1 MVTSQNEKYH
11 FSSKT
16 QRVINLPIKNYIKI
30 FTKNF
35 LIFPLKFTGINSN
48 DTSFEEALNN
58 LDPDERRMINPYLTL
73 MKNGLHS
80 KENTKVYVIDGYE
93 KPFFKL
99 KWLWEKLTQQQKR
112 KNNFTT
118 LSSLRN
124 MLIKYPAL
132 FKMIGNHVQRMDHLK
147 KFPCEKGISIGK
159 KHALKKYDQ
168 FALNTSCF
176 L

>member
-1 MVTSQNEKYH
+1 
-11 FSSKT
+11 
-16 QRVINLPIKNYIKI
+16 
-30 FTKNF
+30 
-35 LIFPLKFTGINSN
+35 
-48 DTSFEEALNN
+48 
-58 LDPDERRMINPYLTL
+58 MINPYLTL

-80 KENTKVYVIDGYE
+80 KENTKVYVIEGYE

-124 MLIKYPAL
+124 MLIKYPTL
-132 FKMIGNHVQRMDHLK
+132 FKVIGNHVQRMDHLK

-159 KHALKKYDQ
+159 TYAFIKYLQ
-168 FALNTSCF
+168 FDLIAF
-176 L
+176 

>member
-1 MVTSQNEKYH
+1 M
-11 FSSKT
+11 KT
-16 QRVINLPIKNYIKI
+16 VCNPRQKP
-30 FTKNF
+30 F
-35 LIFPLKFTGINSN
+35 LIQIFFKFTGINSN
-48 DTSFEEALNN
+48 DTSFEETLNN

-80 KENTKVYVIDGYE
+80 KENTKVYVIEGYE

-124 MLIKYPAL
+124 MLIKYPTL

-159 KHALKKYDQ
+159 THSFLKYYQ
-168 FALNTSCF
+168 FDLIDCYICF
-176 L
+176 LRSTGSNIFPQVAEFQ